1 MYYINNKVEKRIRRL
16 SRNQLKI
23 LSFLANSSGGAVS
36 SVVVGKKLGLVGK
49 PLGGVFS
56 SLSRQEILGQS
67 LIIPFGRGSEGRG
80 LRWKLNEDLISVK
93 ELEVLVEEIL
103 KYW

>member
-1 MYYINNKVEKRIRRL
+1 M
-16 SRNQLKI
+16 
-23 LSFLANSSGGAVS
+23 LSFLSNSPNGIVS
-36 SVVVGKKLGLVGK
+36 SVIVGKKLGLIGK

-80 LRWKLNEDLISVK
+80 LRWKLNENLISVK
-93 ELEVLVEEIL
+93 ELEVLVGEIL